1 MLDTKTFTAET
12 HAGQP
17 GGVVGAIVDYVISG
31 AELSGKYHKVMQD
44 NYYQT
49 VALAVHMRDNR
60 NILCAGTAQKKHMD
74 NQIFFG
80 EAKRPKPSQQ
90 FPKGSLKISFNQT
103 AKVYEY
109 AFMDS
114 AGVYFIDPMYG
125 PGEQSEIS
133 RKNSTGVRVPFR
145 VPKLISMYNKYMH
158 GVDVFDQIRKL
169 FGADLVHPTKKY
181 TVRVFE
187 VLYSM
192 IMGQAYNI
200 YRHFH
205 ANTPRALTHTEFKI
219 AIINGFLNHHV
230 MRAPVVGTT
239 FTSISSHKLVQF
251 PEGSYG
257 DGSRKR
263 KRMHCRGCPNTSENG
278 HNYQRKTN
286 WYCHQCKVGFHP
298 DCFQSYHKDASP
310 NYVPRKRMK
319 SFIGVTPGSETEL

>member
-80 EAKRPKPSQQ
+80 EAKRPKPSRA
-90 FPKGSLKISFNQT
+90 FPKGSLKMSFNET

-109 AFMDS
+109 AYMDS
-114 AGVYFIDPMYG
+114 AGVYFIDPIYG
-125 PGEQSEIS
+125 PGEQSQIY
-133 RKNSTGVRVPFR
+133 RKDNTGERITYL
-145 VPKLISMYNKYMH
+145 VPKLISTYNKYMH

-169 FGADLVHPTKKY
+169 FGVDLAHPTKKY

-187 VLYSM
+187 ILFSM
-192 IMGQAYNI
+192 ILGQGYNI
-200 YRHFH
+200 YRHLH
-205 ANTPRALTHTEFKI
+205 ANTRRALSHTEFKI
-219 AIINGFLNHHV
+219 AVIKGFLNHHTV
-230 MRAPVVGTT
+230 RTQAPGGGAVLPV
-239 FTSISSHKLVQF
+239 HKLCQF
-251 PEGSYG
+251 SPGSYS
-257 DGSRKR
+257 DGSQKR
-263 KRMHCRGCPNTSENG
+263 NRMMCRECPNTTENG
-278 HNYQRKTN
+278 KKNYKRKTN
-286 WYCHQCKVGFHP
+286 WYCDQFKVAFHP
-298 DCFQSYHKDASP
+298 DCFQTFHQANSP

-319 SFIGVTPGSETEL
+319 PSFETTPGNETEV